1 MTPMPCFLR
10 PVLSALAIVA
20 LAGGAA
26 AQPRTVDFR
35 FAPPYWYSA
44 LGVPDDWHKP
54 LASDTGELL
63 YDFGPGPYAIP
74 LTRVGVGVRGAELTR
89 EEQHLADPRVPVVSS
104 VLTGSGVRL
113 DLTTFS
119 VVPDAAAPSNGH
131 FGAYERTDGISGA
144 LGWTR
149 PNVPADSAFQNV
161 AWGITRPIHYRLRT
175 EPGAKKRVVLGFAES
190 YKPRLNERRAWMQV
204 EGAPD
209 QTVDLALTA
218 RRNEPQVFLFESAD
232 EDGDGWIDVE
242 VLAPQGSDP
251 NTTLAAI
258 WMYPEGAYFTRDN
271 LVAGTGGTPPDLRV
285 DAGTEMLRQSPRVD
299 VIDAAIECP
308 G

>member
-1 MTPMPCFLR
+1 MTPMHRLLR
-10 PVLSALAIVA
+10 SALSALALVA
-20 LAGGAA
+20 LAGVVA

-54 LASDTGELL
+54 LVSDEGALL
-63 YDFGPGPYAIP
+63 YDFGPGPYVIP
-74 LTRVGVGVRGAELTR
+74 LTRVGVGMRGVDLAR
-89 EEQHLADPRVPVVSS
+89 EEQGLADARVPVVST

-119 VVPDAAAPSNGH
+119 VVPDAAAPSNGD

-144 LGWTR
+144 LGWTQ

-175 EPGAKKRVVLGFAES
+175 TPGEKKRIVLGFAES

-218 RRNEPQVFLFESAD
+218 RRNEPQVFVFESAD
-232 EDGDGWIDVE
+232 EDSDGWIDVE

-258 WMYPEGAYFTRDN
+258 WMYPEG
-271 LVAGTGGTPPDLRV
+271 RV
-285 DAGTEMLRQSPRVD
+285 FHAR
-299 VIDAAIECP
+299 
-308 G
+308 